1 MLELLLV
8 FAGLLA
14 GGILL
19 LVLGF
24 KLLGMLIVLPI
35 KLGAA
40 VIKILIGAL
49 VLIPIV
55 IIVLVLCGVLLP
67 VFLVIGIPLLLL
79 LALPI
84 AILVG
89 LVKLVV

>member
-1 MLELLLV
+1 MKLW
-8 FAGLLA
+8 AS
-14 GGILL
+14 GI
-19 LVLGF
+19 
-24 KLLGMLIVLPI
+24 KSRS
-35 KLGAA
+35 
-40 VIKILIGAL
+40 GAL

-55 IIVLVLCGVLLP
+55 IIVLVLCGDLLP